1 MPAAAE
7 FSVLAVYE
15 HLTGALCEHF
25 VFVWPRVFATL
36 RTGPRPLPTWFAHCV
51 LTAPTLKAS
60 ALITKRRNSASESLS
75 YLRRNQYLRVGA
87 EALGSVSD
95 TMACTTKFRPS
106 VYRNVRDRYGIDS
119 EYVELQ

>member
-25 VFVWPRVFATL
+25 VIVWPRVFATL
-36 RTGPRPLPTWFAHCV
+36 RTGPRPLPTWFALCV

-60 ALITKRRNSASESLS
+60 ALITNRRNSASESLS

-95 TMACTTKFRPS
+95 TMACTTKFRRS
-106 VYRNVRDRYGIDS
+106 VYRNVRDIFGIDS
-119 EYVELQ
+119 EDAELQ

>member
-7 FSVLAVYE
+7 YTVLAVYE

-95 TMACTTKFRPS
+95 TMACTTKFRRS
-106 VYRNVRDRYGIDS
+106 VDRNVRDIFGIDS
-119 EYVELQ
+119 EDAELQ